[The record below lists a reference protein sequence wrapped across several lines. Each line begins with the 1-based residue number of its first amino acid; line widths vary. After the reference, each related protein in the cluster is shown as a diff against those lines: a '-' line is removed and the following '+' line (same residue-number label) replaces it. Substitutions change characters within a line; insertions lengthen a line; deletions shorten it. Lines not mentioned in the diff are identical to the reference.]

1 MLLTKTQYKLVE
13 QAAAKA
19 GAKISYEKKK
29 STLSADVFFARAAS
43 RPTARK
49 HFGNHFKTLKLPV
62 TEKKTSLSSEDITET
77 TIDGTTVRIVYK
89 PMSGGMTETTLN
101 STITELVPCL
111 AFLNGI
117 TETNIDKLYE
127 KIIGL
132 SSKLQPPYVTQN
144 DLKAGLDFIEQMP
157 ESSLYSVKMTNA
169 MAIRK
174 YLKDTNNNK
183 KIDTVYW
190 TYRAKPVGV
199 PANSPAD
206 IVIFFNDGSLLG
218 VSLKAGGESTREPLL
233 NTYVKPIYE
242 FFDRG
247 NTKSIKL
254 RKKLLKEVYN
264 EIDITASNY
273 DEGAERN
280 KTLDVLEQFER
291 DNLKKYEELYDK
303 GLYCIREELSD
314 LMVQDYHKF
323 SDWCRAQIL
332 KQSDVP
338 VTIIKAVNDTYR
350 EVKDGN
356 RLNAYLSK
364 ATSVKVEISTT
375 SKQNFSFCLYQGSK
389 KIATMNM
396 AVRSNKVGV
405 QHKLGQ
411 FFNLAVKYNG
421 LNDH

>member
-101 STITELVPCL
+101 STITELIPCL

-157 ESSLYSVKMTNA
+157 ESSLYSMKMTNA

-190 TYRAKPVGV
+190 TYRAKPTGV

-218 VSLKAGGESTREPLL
+218 VSLKAGGESTKEPLL

-280 KTLDVLEQFER
+280 KTLDILEQFER

>member
-174 YLKDTNNNK
+174 FLKDTNNNK

-190 TYRAKPVGV
+190 TYRAKPDRV

-206 IVIFFNDGSLLG
+206 IVIFFNDGSILG

-273 DEGAERN
+273 DEGAERK

-291 DNLKKYEELYDK
+291 DNLKRYEELYDK

-338 VTIIKAVNDTYR
+338 VIIIKAINDTYR

-364 ATSVKVEISTT
+364 ATSVKAEISTT

-405 QHKLGQ
+405 EHKLGQ

>member
-62 TEKKTSLSSEDITET
+62 IEKKTSLSSEDITET

-218 VSLKAGGESTREPLL
+218 VSLKAGGESTKEPLL

-254 RKKLLKEVYN
+254 RKKLLKEVYS
-264 EIDITASNY
+264 EIDITAPNY

-280 KTLDVLEQFER
+280 KTLDRLEQFER

-314 LMVQDYHKF
+314 LMVQDYGRF
-323 SDWCRAQIL
+323 ADWCRAQIL

>member
-101 STITELVPCL
+101 STITELIPCL

-218 VSLKAGGESTREPLL
+218 VSLKAGGESTKEPLL

-314 LMVQDYHKF
+314 LMIQDYHKF

-364 ATSVKVEISTT
+364 GTSVKVEISTT

>member
-49 HFGNHFKTLKLPV
+49 HVGNHFKTLKLPV

-218 VSLKAGGESTREPLL
+218 VSLKAGGESTKEPLL

-280 KTLDVLEQFER
+280 KTLNVLEQFER

-364 ATSVKVEISTT
+364 GTSVKVEISTT

>member
-77 TIDGTTVRIVYK
+77 TIDGKTVRIVYK

-218 VSLKAGGESTREPLL
+218 VSLKAGGESTKEPLL

>member
-49 HFGNHFKTLKLPV
+49 HVGNHFKKLKLPV

-101 STITELVPCL
+101 STITELIPCL

-218 VSLKAGGESTREPLL
+218 VSLKAGGESTKEPLL

>member
-49 HFGNHFKTLKLPV
+49 HVGNHFKTLKLPV

-101 STITELVPCL
+101 STITELIPCL

-218 VSLKAGGESTREPLL
+218 VSLKAGGESTKEPLL

>member
-101 STITELVPCL
+101 STITELIPCL

-174 YLKDTNNNK
+174 FLKDTNNNK

-218 VSLKAGGESTREPLL
+218 VSLKAGGESTKEPLL

>member
-49 HFGNHFKTLKLPV
+49 HVGNHFKTLKLPV

-218 VSLKAGGESTREPLL
+218 VSLKAGGESTKEPLL

>member
-49 HFGNHFKTLKLPV
+49 HVGNHFKTLKLPV

-101 STITELVPCL
+101 STITELIPCL

-218 VSLKAGGESTREPLL
+218 VSLKAGGESTKEPLL

-396 AVRSNKVGV
+396 AVRSNKVVV

>member
-89 PMSGGMTETTLN
+89 PMSGGMTATTLN
-101 STITELVPCL
+101 STITELIPCL

-132 SSKLQPPYVTQN
+132 PSKLQPPYVTNN

-174 YLKDTNNNK
+174 FLKDTNNNK

-218 VSLKAGGESTREPLL
+218 VSLKAGGESTKEPLL

>member
-117 TETNIDKLYE
+117 TETNIDKLYK

-132 SSKLQPPYVTQN
+132 SNKLQPPYVTQN

-218 VSLKAGGESTREPLL
+218 VSLKAGGESTKEPLL

>member
-49 HFGNHFKTLKLPV
+49 HVGNHFKKLKLPV

-77 TIDGTTVRIVYK
+77 TIDGKTVRIVYK

-218 VSLKAGGESTREPLL
+218 VSLKAGGESTKEPLL

-323 SDWCRAQIL
+323 ADWCRAQIL

>member
-218 VSLKAGGESTREPLL
+218 VSLKAGGESTKEPLL

-375 SKQNFSFCLYQGSK
+375 SKQNFSFCLYQGSN

>member
-132 SSKLQPPYVTQN
+132 PSKLQPPYVTNN

-157 ESSLYSVKMTNA
+157 ESSLYSMKMTNA

-218 VSLKAGGESTREPLL
+218 VSLKAGGESTKEPLL

>member
-29 STLSADVFFARAAS
+29 STLSVDVFFARAAS

-218 VSLKAGGESTREPLL
+218 VSLKAGGESTKEPLL

>member
-101 STITELVPCL
+101 STITELIPCL

-218 VSLKAGGESTREPLL
+218 VSLKAGGESTKEPLL

>member
-218 VSLKAGGESTREPLL
+218 VSLKAGGESTKEPLL

>member
-218 VSLKAGGESTREPLL
+218 VSLKAGGESTKEPLL

-254 RKKLLKEVYN
+254 RRKLLKEVYN

>member
-49 HFGNHFKTLKLPV
+49 HVGNHFKKLKLPV

-218 VSLKAGGESTREPLL
+218 VSLKAGGESTKEPLL

>member
-101 STITELVPCL
+101 STITELIPCL

-218 VSLKAGGESTREPLL
+218 VSLKAGGESTKEPLL

-396 AVRSNKVGV
+396 AVRSNKVVV

>member
-29 STLSADVFFARAAS
+29 STLSVDVFFARAAS

-77 TIDGTTVRIVYK
+77 TIGGTTVRIVYK

-101 STITELVPCL
+101 STITELIPCL

-218 VSLKAGGESTREPLL
+218 VSLKAGGESTKEPLL

>member
-1 MLLTKTQYKLVE
+1 
-13 QAAAKA
+13 
-19 GAKISYEKKK
+19 
-29 STLSADVFFARAAS
+29 
-43 RPTARK
+43 
-49 HFGNHFKTLKLPV
+49 
-62 TEKKTSLSSEDITET
+62 
-77 TIDGTTVRIVYK
+77 
-89 PMSGGMTETTLN
+89 MTETTLN

-218 VSLKAGGESTREPLL
+218 VSLKAGGESTKEPLL

>member
-101 STITELVPCL
+101 STITELIPCL

-157 ESSLYSVKMTNA
+157 ESSLYSVKMANA

-218 VSLKAGGESTREPLL
+218 VSLKAGGESTKEPLL

-350 EVKDGN
+350 EIKDGN

>member
-101 STITELVPCL
+101 STITELIPCL

-157 ESSLYSVKMTNA
+157 ESSLYSMKMTNA

-218 VSLKAGGESTREPLL
+218 VSLKAGGESTKEPLL

>member
-1 MLLTKTQYKLVE
+1 MLLTKTQYKLIE

-49 HFGNHFKTLKLPV
+49 HVGNHFKTLKLPV

-101 STITELVPCL
+101 STITELIPCL

-218 VSLKAGGESTREPLL
+218 VSLKAGGESTKEPLL

>member
-218 VSLKAGGESTREPLL
+218 VSLKAGGESTKEPLL

-405 QHKLGQ
+405 QHKLGK